1 MGDSSAAWGGRSGSR
16 QAQAGEQGP
25 KPGGASPGAPGTP
38 GKRTLTESL
47 PVQRESGPMPT
58 SPMQAEHRPAL
69 PRLQLQ
75 DVPGNAA
82 AQRTADDAGRPNPDF
97 VNDNAN
103 RIIIAIMDRIAATP
117 LSQPHLRLRWKREGQ
132 AKDALGLAI
141 SHYIQAAPGLALK
154 RMMMLSYPAD
164 LFALIDDAR
173 RGPAGS
179 RFEAVKLAVATAFDE
194 PVMASIVRMGT
205 RACVQLDLSGD
216 RPVLASALVASCPLD
231 GVLAELL
238 VDTQL
243 VDHRASKHGAPDDT
257 GGRPFARGA
266 RTIRYEWQGA
276 RDPGLW
282 NWIKVSA
289 PADATVEDV
298 AQHAFVGDHVLGGS
312 EQAYRIAA
320 SPPFFGIPFETA
332 RLVEQARAHAPDRV
346 KAKLDT
352 GPGPRIADPAAL
364 ERSAISDEAALAQAP
379 APTRGAPPAD
389 QVLDRVQLQLAF
401 LHQQLAPWHAAGP
414 LGSAGAFVERRRAEL
429 GRDPQAAQRWAAALG
444 AQDRVLHAAASE
456 AQEVLDQ
463 VTAAGAR
470 PQDTEGGL
478 GPVTQVLTGY
488 ARAAG
493 VSHLHAE
500 APAGLADA
508 RRLRTMLPI
517 TLAEDRVRGARGAVA
532 DQRAAETGAET
543 LEPNAARTPQDV
555 NSQMQRAADLRLAAA
570 RGEPLA
576 PEAVEQLN
584 VDAGET
590 ELRARLVT
598 LATQAHSVLGK
609 ADEVGLDK
617 ARSPSGAWSVHM
629 ISELIL
635 QKVNGGWHEQL
646 DAAARFSGPHHGQ
659 SGDQALIAR
668 RRDAIK
674 HVSHDLM
681 TFAATLGIGT
691 WLKDA
696 YDQIKDQ
703 QLRNLIWNMAL
714 QIGIT
719 LATGQLLGAAGAAL
733 RGLSLAGEIGAELRG
748 ASLLYQGTELAAQA
762 GANTAIQG
770 ALGGPAGA
778 RELAENA
785 LGSVLTHAALRPFQG
800 LLHDAAA
807 VEGQIQTWGRSAG
820 RLGKA
825 AAELVIDTGASIG
838 AAGVAHAATHG
849 GHLDQADAEAWVTM
863 GLSIAA
869 SKFVQQRTQGMQHR
883 IAEAARQRKTRS
895 FDLLLEKVAAL
906 AQRSMLANDRRPT
919 PEQAIELL
927 TERHRLLALERT
939 LYEAHPEATQALTEA
954 KADLAATG
962 ARFAEVPFQLAH
974 LRPVVDGH
982 IYEGTAAEIEQAF
995 HAADATGVPLT
1006 REWLPE
1012 RGGWRITA
1020 SERVIELH
1028 ERGARRRGEA
1038 ESRGAHEV
1046 PNSSFTGQ
1054 APAGQQRR
1062 TIELE
1067 EVEHH
1072 ARSAVTILDGLTKKY
1087 FAYAHDGA
1095 IMVSAGPEWC
1105 RIGFEVVEAMSDVAR
1120 HTYKHGANKAWIE
1133 VSEHAR
1139 PEDLARAIAHELSEI
1154 VVLMESRARSAS
1166 DPAALTRGSKATDLS
1181 HHDVG
1186 RKAELQ
1192 VLLYELESQPARRED
1207 ILKEISAL
1215 VDHLGF
1221 DMATIGKNCRAR
1233 SVFGEDVVQ
1242 RIGQAVARKRL
1253 WVTREELDIHD
1264 RFPKGATVWKFS
1276 IDAPLPNGESH
1287 NMAFGDCPV
1296 DAAGQ
1301 PVSGP
1306 QYALSKR
1313 VTFNGEEV
1321 RVTIGDGKTSISL
1334 TDLAIKEGNRLFE
1347 ARFGHAPTELR
1358 GTLIEDN
1365 RTIFQKAYLAELD
1378 AKVAPDLAAKN
1389 AIKKTPFGIARV
1401 RAEYDQIEVLPFKD
1415 MRKIVYGDPPT
1426 MREVPYTIEAIARKK

>member
-1 MGDSSAAWGGRSGSR
+1 MSFDRWLDDRR
-16 QAQAGEQGP
+16 Q
-25 KPGGASPGAPGTP
+25 KPGGAPSGAPGTP

-47 PVQRESGPMPT
+47 PASPMPAGQ
-58 SPMQAEHRPAL
+58 QAAL
-69 PRLQLQ
+69 PRLQLK
-75 DVPGNAA
+75 DVPGKAD
-82 AQRTADDAGRPNPDF
+82 AQHKADDTGRTNPDF

-117 LSQPHLRLRWKREGQ
+117 LSQPHPRLRWRREGQ

-179 RFEAVKLAVATAFDE
+179 RFEAVKLVVAAAFDE

-205 RACVQLDLSGD
+205 RACVQLDLPGD
-216 RPVLASALVASCPLD
+216 KPVLASALVASCPLD
-231 GVLAELL
+231 GVVADLL

-243 VDHRASKHGAPDDT
+243 IDHRPPSHGAPDDT

-282 NWIKVSA
+282 NWIKVTT

-298 AQHAFVGDHVLGGS
+298 AQHAFVGDDALGGS

-332 RLVEQARAHAPDRV
+332 RLVEQARVHAPARV
-346 KAKLDT
+346 KAALDT

-379 APTRGAPPAD
+379 GPTRGDPAAG
-389 QVLDRVQLQLAF
+389 QSINRAHLQLAF
-401 LHQQLAPWHAAGP
+401 LHKQLAPWHAAGP
-414 LGSAGAFVERRRAEL
+414 LGSANTFVERRRAEL
-429 GRDPQAAQRWAAALG
+429 GRDPQAAQRWAAVLV
-444 AQDRVLHAAASE
+444 AQERALHAAASE
-456 AQEVLDQ
+456 VQEVLDV
-463 VTAAGAR
+463 VTSAGGR
-470 PQDTEGGL
+470 PQDSEGTSGL
-478 GPVTQVLTGY
+478 APVKQVLTAY

-500 APAGLADA
+500 APAVLAEA
-508 RRLRTMLPI
+508 RRLRTMLSI
-517 TLAEDRVRGARGAVA
+517 ALAEDRIRGARGAVA
-532 DQRAAETGAET
+532 DQRAAETGAAT
-543 LEPNAARTPQDV
+543 LEPNAAKTPQDV
-555 NSQMQRAADLRLAAA
+555 NGQMQRAADLRLAAA

-584 VDAGET
+584 VDASET

-598 LATQAHSVLGK
+598 LATQAHNVLRK

-629 ISELIL
+629 IAELIL

-646 DAAARFSGPHHGQ
+646 DEAARYRGPQHGLT
-659 SGDQALIAR
+659 GEQALLAR

-681 TFAATLGIGT
+681 TFAATLGVGA
-691 WLKDA
+691 WLKGA
-696 YDQIKDQ
+696 YDQIEDQ
-703 QLRNLIWNMAL
+703 QLRNMIWNMAL

-748 ASLLYQGTELAAQA
+748 ASLLYQGAELVTQA

-807 VEGQIQTWGRSAG
+807 VERQIQTWGRSAG

-825 AAELVIDTGASIG
+825 AAELVIDTGASVG
-838 AAGVAHAATHG
+838 TAGVAHAATHG
-849 GHLDQADAEAWVTM
+849 GHLDQGGAEAWVTM
-863 GLSIAA
+863 VVSTAA

-895 FDLLLEKVAAL
+895 FDPLLEKVAAL
-906 AQRSMLANDRRPT
+906 AQRSTLAKDQHPT

-927 TERHRLLALERT
+927 TERHRLLVEERT
-939 LYEAHPEATQALTEA
+939 LYETIPGTRQALTEA

-962 ARFAEVPFQLAH
+962 ARFAEVPLQLAH
-974 LRPVVDGH
+974 LRPIVDGH

-1012 RGGWRITA
+1012 HGGWRITA
-1020 SERVIELH
+1020 GERVIELH

-1046 PNSSFTGQ
+1046 PSSSFTGQ

-1062 TIELE
+1062 RIDRKD
-1067 EVEHH
+1067 VEHH
-1072 ARSAVTILDGLTKKY
+1072 ARSAVTILDGIANKY

-1095 IMVSAGPEWC
+1095 IMVSSGPEWC

-1139 PEDLARAIAHELSEI
+1139 PEDLTRAIAHELSEI
-1154 VVLMESRARSAS
+1154 VALMESRARSAS
-1166 DPAALTRGSKATDLS
+1166 DPAALARGSKATDLS
-1181 HHDVG
+1181 HHDLG

-1207 ILKEISAL
+1207 ILKEIGAL

-1221 DMATIGKNCRAR
+1221 DMTTIGKNSRAK

-1253 WVTREELDIHD
+1253 WVTREKLDIHD
-1264 RFPKGATVWKFS
+1264 RFPKGATVWNFS
-1276 IDAPLPNGESH
+1276 IDVPLPNGEIHS
-1287 NMAFGDCPV
+1287 MAFGNCPV
-1296 DAAGQ
+1296 DAAGH

-1306 QYALSKR
+1306 QYSLSKR

-1365 RTIFQKAYLAELD
+1365 RIIFQKAYLAELD

-1389 AIKKTPFGIARV
+1389 AIKKTPFGEARI